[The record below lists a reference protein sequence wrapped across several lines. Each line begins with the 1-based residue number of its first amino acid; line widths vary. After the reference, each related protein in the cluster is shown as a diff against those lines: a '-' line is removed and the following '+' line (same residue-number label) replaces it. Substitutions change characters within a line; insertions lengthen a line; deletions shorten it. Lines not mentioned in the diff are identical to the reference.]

1 MATTPS
7 AIQLSGLASCLI
19 RESLLTEA
27 RALSALAEA
36 AKRGKPFVQH
46 LVEAKILDSRRIALV
61 TCEELGV
68 PLLDL
73 NAVNPANLPLDL
85 VNEKLVRKHRALPI
99 HRRGNR
105 LFVALSDPT
114 NHMALDEIRFNTG
127 LTTEAVL
134 VEEDKLAAAI
144 ERAINRANEAQD
156 ATMSS
161 IMETELVNLDITDAE
176 KGTVADNELNVDD
189 APVVRYVNKI
199 LVDAI
204 SSGASD
210 IHFEPYEKSFRIR
223 FRQDGMLHEIASP
236 PVNISHRL
244 VARLKV
250 MSRMNI
256 AERRVPQD
264 GRIKLKLSGARDIG
278 FRVNTLP
285 TLHGEKV
292 VLRILETE
300 ATLVGVEELGF
311 DEEQKRAFLAAIH
324 KPYGIILVTGPTGSG
339 KTVSLYTGLNI
350 LNQPEVNIS
359 TVEDPVEIQ
368 VPGINQVNMNL
379 RTGLTFAAA
388 LRAFLRQDPDIIMV
402 GEIRD
407 LETAEIA
414 VKAAQTGHL
423 VLSTLHTNDAPQSL
437 TRLANMGVAP
447 FNIASSVLLIMA
459 QRLVRRLC
467 RHCRKPDKIPRQA
480 LLEEGFTQEEISAGL
495 SLYKPVGCEHCYQG
509 YRGRIGIYQVMPV
522 SEAMGRLIME
532 DGNAIQLGDQA
543 RAEGI
548 LDLRQS
554 GLRKVKSGITSLEE
568 INRVTKE

>member
-46 LVEAKILDSRRIALV
+46 LVEEKILDSRRIALV

-264 GRIKLKLSGARDIG
+264 GRIKLKLSGARDID

>member
-46 LVEAKILDSRRIALV
+46 LVEEKILDSRRIALV

-264 GRIKLKLSGARDIG
+264 GRIKLKLSGARDID

-467 RHCRKPDKIPRQA
+467 RHCRKPDKIPHQA
-480 LLEEGFTQEEISAGL
+480 LLEEGFTQEEIGAGL